1 MYVSAILGEGIL
13 VWEGCLF
20 VVYSCIRLF
29 VVYPCI
35 CLFVVYPC
43 ICLFAYRQ
51 EAEVQALS
59 DDVDQRNT

>member
-13 VWEGCLF
+13 VWEGC
-20 VVYSCIRLF
+20 LF

>member
-1 MYVSAILGEGIL
+1 VSICALLTVFIVCMYLCAILGEGML
-13 VWEGCLF
+13 VWEG
-20 VVYSCIRLF
+20 
-29 VVYPCI
+29 

-51 EAEVQALS
+51 EAEVEALS